1 MKMNELGPPL
11 FQETTYFR
19 LPLSWIVNSELLTV
33 DTIRTY
39 PGGFRIHLRD
49 IFANGTGE
57 SY

>member
-1 MKMNELGPPL
+1 MKMDELGPPL
-11 FQETTYFR
+11 FQETTYFS

-33 DTIRTY
+33 DTIRTD

-49 IFANGTGE
+49 IFVNGTGE